1 MMAFA
6 PNGPNG
12 GRHEHDGSARNFWI
26 GEILRE
32 IRKHGADVAMSW
44 IGLYRLLCGSD
55 VMICMQDTV
64 DLSCVCVCVLNA
76 WPYHALMYTMS
87 SIVMLSFE
95 FF

>member
-64 DLSCVCVCVLNA
+64 DLSCVCVCFKRL
-76 WPYHALMYTMS
+76 ALSCFDVHY
-87 SIVMLSFE
+87 VQYRDAVF
-95 FF
+95 